1 MSACAILAAAARVF
15 RKPAVYTVNTA
26 AVLSATSPLGTFGFT
41 TYAIIEGG
49 PATAVWVVPSN
60 TIGVP
65 MVQQL
70 FNDIRLAVRS
80 LRKQPRFTIVAS
92 LTLALGIG
100 AVTAI
105 FSVVNGVLLEPLP
118 YPNASR
124 LVNIWSTAPGLG
136 YDQFGVS
143 PDIFKFYKDN
153 ATIFEDMALE
163 QGRRASL
170 SRASGPEV
178 LDAAVTS
185 ASYFS
190 TLGASF
196 PLGRSYTAAEDL
208 PAAPKVAVISS
219 RLWQRAFSGD
229 RNMLDQAVRINGEP
243 MQIVGVAPAWLDRQG
258 SPDIWMPTR
267 FAPDQFPT
275 GTFGWNAIARLKP
288 GITPASATT
297 HLEPLVKRAME
308 FITSENYRAFLTNG
322 RYRPVV
328 HSMKED
334 VVGEAERPLWIL
346 LGTVGMVLLIAC
358 ANVANL
364 CLIRAESRQ
373 REIGVRLALG
383 GTRAT
388 LIRSLMTE
396 AIVLALLGGL
406 AGVVVAK
413 LAVPALIRLAPATIP
428 RLEDVRVNALALL
441 AAISLA
447 MISALIFGL
456 VPAIRYTRASIL
468 GALRHGGRSAT
479 DSPSRH
485 RGRSVLVAVQT
496 AMAMVLLI
504 GSGLMARSFARM
516 MNVDVGFDA
525 RELTTVRVSLPPASI
540 QDSAAFARVSRQL
553 VDQFAQIPGV
563 SAAAATSNLPIESDG
578 SGTAFEIEGHPTA
591 PGQLPPIVQYQ
602 TVTPG
607 YFGAMRT
614 GVKSGR
620 DVEWQDK
627 TNFVVNKA
635 AVDRLWPGENPVGRR
650 VRRAQGPGAPPP
662 PWLTV
667 VGIVD
672 NIRQQG
678 LREPPG
684 GEFYFPPEAGFD
696 VFPALSF
703 VMRSPRSTVQAE
715 TIRGAVRAISQDMP
729 IGTVRPMA
737 EIIDRSVVQ
746 FSFTMLTLG
755 IAAAV
760 ALLLG
765 AIGLYSVLSYAVS
778 LQTREIGVRLAL
790 GAPQSR
796 VMRAIVARGAAICA
810 IGVVIGGLGA
820 FGLTR
825 MLSGLLFE
833 TAPLDPLTFAGTAGA
848 IVLVALLAS
857 YLPARR
863 AAGISPLESMKG

>member
-1 MSACAILAAAARVF
+1 
-15 RKPAVYTVNTA
+15 
-26 AVLSATSPLGTFGFT
+26 
-41 TYAIIEGG
+41 
-49 PATAVWVVPSN
+49 
-60 TIGVP
+60 
-65 MVQQL
+65 MVSQFL
-70 FNDIRLAVRS
+70 NDVRLAIRS
-80 LRKQPRFTIVAS
+80 LRKQPRFTLVAS

-136 YDQFGVS
+136 YDQFEVS

-153 ATIFEDMALE
+153 ATVFEDMALS
-163 QGRRASL
+163 QQRRATL
-170 SRASGPEV
+170 SRQGGPEV

-185 ASYFS
+185 ASYFP

-196 PLGRSYTAAEDL
+196 PVGRSYTAAED
-208 PAAPKVAVISS
+208 APTAPQVAVISY
-219 RLWQRAFSGD
+219 RLWKRAFNGD
-229 RNMLDQAVRINGEP
+229 RAVLDQPVRINSEP
-243 MQIVGVAPAWLDRQG
+243 MQIVGVAPLWMDRQG

-267 FAPDQFPT
+267 FPADEFPK
-275 GTFGWNAIARLKP
+275 GSFGWDVIARLKP
-288 GITPASATT
+288 GITPAQATT
-297 HLEPLVKRAME
+297 HLEPLVTRAME
-308 FITSENYRAFLTNG
+308 LITSDNYRAFLTNG
-322 RYRPVV
+322 RYRPLV

-334 VVGEAERPLWIL
+334 IVGDAVRPLWIL

-383 GTRAT
+383 GARST

-396 AIVLALLGGL
+396 AVVLALLGAV
-406 AGVVVAK
+406 AGVVVAR

-428 RLEDVRVNALALL
+428 RLEDVRVSAMALFVAIGL
-441 AAISLA
+441 AAV
-447 MISALIFGL
+447 SAVIFGL
-456 VPAIRYTRASIL
+456 VPAIRYTRVSVLA
-468 GALRHGGRSAT
+468 ALRHGGRSTT

-504 GSGLMARSFARM
+504 GSGLMARSFVRM
-516 MNVDVGFDA
+516 MHVDAGFDP
-525 RELTTVRVSLPPASI
+525 RGLTTTRVSLPPQAFR
-540 QDSAAFARVSRQL
+540 QPKDFARVSRQL

-563 SAAAATSNLPIESDG
+563 TAVAATSNLPIDSGG
-578 SGTAFEIEGHPTA
+578 SGTAFEVEGHPTA

-602 TVTPG
+602 VVTPG
-607 YFGAMRT
+607 YFGTMHT
-614 GVKSGR
+614 GIRSGR
-620 DVEWQDK
+620 DLEWRDAASL
-627 TNFVVNKA
+627 VVNKVVA
-635 AVDRLWPGENPVGRR
+635 ERLWPGENPIGRR
-650 VRRAQGPGAPPP
+650 VRRANGPGGPTP

-667 VGIVD
+667 VGLVD
-672 NIRQQG
+672 NIRQRS
-678 LREPPG
+678 LRQPAE
-684 GEFYFPPEAGFD
+684 GEFYFPPEAGID
-696 VFPALSF
+696 VIPALSF
-703 VMRSPRSTVQAE
+703 VIRAPRSAVTAE
-715 TIRGAVRAISQDMP
+715 IVRTSVRAISQDMP
-729 IGTVRPMA
+729 IASVRPMT
-737 EIIDRSVVQ
+737 EVIDRSVVQ

-796 VMRAIVARGAAICA
+796 VMRTIVARGAVICA
-810 IGVVIGGLGA
+810 IGVAIGGAGA
-820 FGLTR
+820 FALTR
-825 MLSGLLFE
+825 MLSSLLFE
-833 TAPLDPLTFAGTAGA
+833 TAPLDPVTFGGTAVA
-848 IVLVALLAS
+848 ILLVALLAS

-863 AAGISPLESMKG
+863 AAAISPMESMRAS